1 MLLYRFCSLDYD
13 MSSRFKLVSF
23 LCLFL
28 ALTLAGCADKEKEQ
42 IARIIEKDQQVPVEE
57 LYNTAANT
65 LDKEDYYKAA
75 LLFEEV
81 DRQYPYSQWAT
92 RAQLMTGFAHY
103 KNLKYDQ
110 AILALDRFIELHP
123 GDDNVSYAYYM
134 RALCYYE
141 QISDVR
147 RDQRMTQM
155 ALENLR
161 QVKERFPDSRYAKD
175 AQLKIDLT
183 MDHLAGKEMEV
194 GRYYLLREQFQ
205 ASIPRFQKVLDQYQ
219 TTTHVPEALHRL
231 TEAYLSLGLIPEAQ
245 KTASVLGH
253 NYPHSSWYKDSY
265 RLFKKDYQVGT
276 KKSVYDRTIGKI
288 F

>member
-1 MLLYRFCSLDYD
+1 M
-13 MSSRFKLVSF
+13 
-23 LCLFL
+23 
-28 ALTLAGCADKEKEQ
+28 A
-42 IARIIEKDQQVPVEE
+42 
-57 LYNTAANT
+57 
-65 LDKEDYYKAA
+65 
-75 LLFEEV
+75 
-81 DRQYPYSQWAT
+81 
-92 RAQLMTGFAHY
+92 GFAHY

-110 AILALDRFIELHP
+110 AILSLDRFIELHP
-123 GDDNVSYAYYM
+123 GDANVSYAYYM

-205 ASIPRFQKVLDQYQ
+205 ASIPRFQKVVDQYQ

-231 TEAYLSLGLIPEAQ
+231 TEAYLSLGLIPEAE

-265 RLFKKDYQVGT
+265 RLFKKDYQAGA